1 MSRLNRVSGFHRL
14 AAWFVAF
21 FLLLPPLIASAQVL
35 YGSIVG
41 TATDSS
47 GLAVPGATVKITQ
60 TETNQSRETTTSE
73 TGGYTFSN
81 VAAGTYQIEV
91 TLPGFQPFR
100 SSDVT
105 VRVNNAVRVD
115 ARLNVG
121 SLQESVVVTGQAA
134 LLQTETA
141 VVQTQTT
148 SEQLQNLP
156 INGRSFQSL
165 LTLTPGVAQ
174 PNYFQTGGIN
184 NPSRSMQVSVNGS
197 PNTNTV
203 FRLDGVSATNQW
215 IQGLQAYTPGIEAIE
230 AINVVTSSF
239 DAEQGMAGGASVN
252 VQIKSGTNKLHG
264 VGFENLLT
272 EKLRSRNFFLPAGQ
286 KKTKDN
292 KSVFGGTLGGP
303 IKRDKLFYF
312 LSVESTVQQTIG
324 GPYAAQASG
333 SATQFLS
340 LPPAALRAGDFSASG
355 TAIYDPATG
364 AANGTGRIP
373 FAFENCPGLPAST
386 PATDPAFGACNFIP
400 ANRINTIA
408 RNINALL
415 PLPTQPGNA
424 NNYFSLPAYDS
435 NFHKIDSKVTWIAS
449 NRLNINGRFSYLPD
463 HEHATGL
470 YPTVG
475 GAEVNPLAL
484 GTLLNSKVASASISA
499 TSTISSNF
507 VIDGLFGFTRQHTY
521 QQPPGPVKCWG
532 AELGIPNACQPPLQ
546 RDYALPRIDFG
557 AGTFWSSYGNGVRV
571 NDNTGSVFDYLDPQW
586 QYVANASW
594 SKGSHNIKF
603 GFDKHRL
610 HMNHYEITAPSFN
623 FTGGSTSLNGGAAA
637 NLFNSYADFLL
648 GLPNSRNTALQNP
661 LINEDNGDNAQ
672 SITLRSSEYGVYL
685 RDQFQLSRKF
695 TISGG
700 VRWEYYP
707 VPVHA
712 DRGVELFDFTTNR
725 VLLCGRGSTPA
736 NCGIEVQKDLFTPR
750 LGVAYRAADSLV
762 FRAGYSRNP
771 QNDNMIGTRMRNFPV
786 NVQITDTG
794 ATSFTPVGNF
804 SDGYPLLP
812 ILDISAASLNLPAGA
827 TVTTN
832 EPGPYT
838 RGIIT
843 SFNVSA
849 QKVLPHNFTAQVG
862 YVGNRQTDIARSQN
876 VNYGQIGGGAASQP
890 FNQPGLA
897 NGLQTTAVI
906 NVVRPLGHI
915 QYDSLQA
922 SFNRRLTNG
931 FAVTTAYTYARGI
944 DWWAGT
950 IAIPQYWSLNKG
962 TQAGNTPHKF
972 DMSTIYELPFGPG
985 RKFVNHEGALS
996 KLVGGWQLNTYFT
1009 AFSGTPFSIS
1019 ASANSLNAPGSTQ
1032 RADQVKTPQI
1042 LWGIGPNT
1050 PYFDVTAFAPV
1061 TDARFGT
1068 AGFNTLRG
1076 PGYANLDAS
1085 LFRTFAVRRSVN
1097 LQFRL
1102 EVFNVTNTPHFQS
1115 PAGTNVSNLQ
1125 LNPDGSVRA
1134 LNGFGVIAGTNSVGR
1149 EYDERYIRLGLRMSF

>member
-1 MSRLNRVSGFHRL
+1 MSRPDRVHRSSWL
-14 AAWFVAF
+14 IVVFAASLPV
-21 FLLLPPLIASAQVL
+21 LLPHAALAQVL
-35 YGSIVG
+35 YGSLVG
-41 TATDSS
+41 TVTDSS

-60 TETNQSRETTTSE
+60 TQTNQSRETTTNE
-73 TGGYTFSN
+73 AGGYTFSN
-81 VAAGTYQIEV
+81 VAAGTYQVDV
-91 TLPGFQPFR
+91 TLPGFQPSR
-100 SSDVT
+100 TSDVT
-105 VRVNNAVRVD
+105 VRVNAVVRVD
-115 ARLNVG
+115 AKLNVG
-121 SLQESVVVTGQAA
+121 TLQESVVVTGTAA
-134 LLQTETA
+134 LLQTENA

-184 NPSRSMQVSVNGS
+184 NPARSMQVSVNGS

-215 IQGLQAYTPGIEAIE
+215 IQGLQAYTPAIEAIE
-230 AINVVTSSF
+230 AINIVTSSF
-239 DAEQGMAGGASVN
+239 DAEQGFAGGASVN
-252 VQIKSGTNKLHG
+252 VQIKSGTNTLHG
-264 VGFENLLT
+264 VAFENLT
-272 EKLRSRNFFLPAGQ
+272 SDKLRSRNFFLPAGM

-303 IKRDKLFYF
+303 IKHDKLFYF
-312 LSVESTVQQTIG
+312 VSVESTIQHTIG
-324 GPYAAQASG
+324 GPYVTQSNG
-333 SATQFLS
+333 SASQFLS
-340 LPPAALRAGDFSASG
+340 LPPAAIRVGDFSASG

-364 AANGTGRIP
+364 LANGTGRVP
-373 FAFENCPGLPAST
+373 FAFENCPRLPAGT
-386 PATDPAFGACNFIP
+386 PATDPAFAACNFIP
-400 ANRINTIA
+400 ANRINQISK
-408 RNINALL
+408 NILALL
-415 PLPTQPGNA
+415 PQTTLPGNA
-424 NNYFSLPAYDS
+424 NNYFATPAFDS
-435 NFHKIDSKVTWIAS
+435 NFHKIDSKVTWNAS
-449 NRLNINGRFSYLPD
+449 NRVNMNGRFSYLPD
-463 HEHATGL
+463 HEHADGL
-470 YPTVG
+470 YG
-475 GAEVNPLAL
+475 GSGTNPLAL
-484 GTLLNSKVASASISA
+484 GTLLNSNVASSSISA

-532 AELGIPNACQPPLQ
+532 TEVGIPNACQPPLQ
-546 RDYALPRIDFG
+546 RDYALPRIDI
-557 AGTFWSSYGNGVRV
+557 TNWSSYGNGIRT
-571 NDNTGSVFDYLDPQW
+571 NDNTASVFDYLDPQW
-586 QYVANASW
+586 QYVANGSW

-623 FTGGSTSLNGGAAA
+623 FSGGSTALNGGASA

-648 GLPNSRNTALQNP
+648 GFPNSRNTALQNP

-672 SITLRSSEYGVYL
+672 SITLRSSEYGIYA
-685 RDQFQLSRKF
+685 RDQFQLSRKV
-695 TISGG
+695 TVSGG

-712 DRGVELFDFTTNR
+712 DRGVELFDFTTNK

-736 NCGIEVQKDLFTPR
+736 DCGIKVQKDLFTPR
-750 LGVAYRAADSLV
+750 VGLAYRAAESLV

-771 QNDNMIGTRMRNFPV
+771 QNDNMIGNRMRNFPV

-794 ATSFTPVGNF
+794 ATNFTPVGSF
-804 SDGYPLLP
+804 SEGYPLLP
-812 ILDISAASLNLPAGA
+812 ILDITASSLDLPAGA

-832 EPGPYT
+832 EPGPYK

-862 YVGNRQTDIARSQN
+862 YVGNRQNQIARSQN
-876 VNYGQIGGGAASQP
+876 INYGQIGGGAASQP

-897 NGLQTTAVI
+897 NGLRTTATI
-906 NVVRPLGHI
+906 NVVRPLGRV
-915 QYDSLQA
+915 QYDSLQV
-922 SFNRRLTNG
+922 SFNRRMTNG
-931 FAVTTAYTYARGI
+931 FALTSAYTYARGV
-944 DWWAGT
+944 DWWAGG

-962 TQAGNTPHKF
+962 TQSGNTPHKF
-972 DMSTIYELPFGPG
+972 DMSAIYQLPFGPG
-985 RKFVNHEGALS
+985 KKFANGDGMLA

-1019 ASANSLNAPGSTQ
+1019 CNQCALNAPGSTQ
-1032 RADQVKTPQI
+1032 LADQVKTPTI
-1042 LWGIGPNT
+1042 LWGIGPTT

-1085 LFRTFAVRRSVN
+1085 LFRTFAMRSGMN

-1102 EVFNVTNTPHFQS
+1102 EVFNVTNTPHFQN
-1115 PAGTNVSNLQ
+1115 PTGTNVSSLQ
-1125 LNPDGSVRA
+1125 LNSDGTVRA
-1134 LNGFGVIAGTNSVGR
+1134 LNGFGVITGTNSVGR